1 MKIYDVKI
9 NFWSLGVNEPSKLRR
24 KMLMCLAEIISMN
37 GEKFTNDIPNN
48 GVQ

>member
-1 MKIYDVKI
+1 MDIYDVKI
-9 NFWSLGVNEPSKLRR
+9 NFLSLGVNEPSKPRR